1 MKTKRAFLALQ
12 LIATSPVVTAQQA
25 GNTRQS
31 PHFEIAE
38 ASGYVPTNV
47 ERHFDEIYAVVVER
61 LGVSLDETVKV
72 VFSPPDPGPCRQ
84 RGAMMLP
91 PPGVETDRPPIV
103 WVFADESTDPRQ
115 ISAAWAHELGHAVQ
129 YFAIDG
135 GQSIASIYV
144 EGFATWAAGP
154 YWLEWQ
160 GADSF
165 RSVVASYIAAG
176 TYLPLHENDGFLD
189 TVSEEA
195 AARFGDDCL
204 NQRDIIYTEWAAF
217 IDYLVEEH
225 GRERL
230 YSLFRT
236 PPLVSDDEAT
246 PFRRSNFPAGYGSPL
261 ERLEAEWLER
271 LASGGP

>member
-1 MKTKRAFLALQ
+1 MRRAALAVQ
-12 LIATSPVVTAQQA
+12 LIAASSAVTAQPA
-25 GNTRQS
+25 S
-31 PHFEIAE
+31 PGTGAESAHFEIVAD
-38 ASGYVPTNV
+38 SGYVPTNV
-47 ERHFDEIYAVVVER
+47 QQRFDEIYAVVAER
-61 LGVSLDETVKV
+61 LGVSLEESVRLFFALPK
-72 VFSPPDPGPCRQ
+72 PGPCPT
-84 RGAMMLP
+84 RGGTMFP
-91 PPGVETDRPPIV
+91 PQGVESDQPPTILI
-103 WVFADESTDPRQ
+103 FADASTDPRQ
-115 ISAAWAHELGHAVQ
+115 ISAAWAHELGHALQ
-129 YFAIDG
+129 IFAIEG
-135 GQSIASIYV
+135 GLSISSMFV

-154 YWLEWQ
+154 YWLDWK

-204 NQRDIIYTEWAAF
+204 NQRDIIYTEWGGF

-236 PPLVSDDEAT
+236 PPLISDDETT
-246 PFRRSNFPAGYGSPL
+246 PFRRPNFPAVYGSSL

-271 LASGGP
+271 LEP

>member
-25 GNTRQS
+25 IPGNTPQP

-38 ASGYVPTNV
+38 ASDYVPTNV
-47 ERHFDEIYAVVVER
+47 VQHFDEIYAVVVER
-61 LGVSLDETVKV
+61 LGVSLDETIRLL
-72 VFSPPDPGPCRQ
+72 FAPTNPGPCRT
-84 RGAMMLP
+84 RGSTMVP
-91 PPGVETDRPPIV
+91 PPASETDQPPVI
-103 WVFADESTDPRQ
+103 WIFADQNTDRRQ

-154 YWLEWQ
+154 YWLGWQ

-165 RSVVASYIAAG
+165 RSLVASYIAAG

-189 TVSEEA
+189 RSVK
-195 AARFGDDCL
+195 RPP
-204 NQRDIIYTEWAAF
+204 RD
-217 IDYLVEEH
+217 
-225 GRERL
+225 
-230 YSLFRT
+230 S
-236 PPLVSDDEAT
+236 AT
-246 PFRRSNFPAGYGSPL
+246 TA
-261 ERLEAEWLER
+261 
-271 LASGGP
+271 